1 MANEKYLDYTG
12 LQELVTKVLSAI
24 ATNGSYKVDKSATGT
39 NGTGTVQNNGVAIQL
54 QMADGTYH
62 NCYLHIGHNNI
73 LLDVQNNDESDIGD
87 STDPYGHMMFEI
99 TANDITFRRDGE
111 SPTSIIDKLVFD
123 NSPTQYSDAA
133 ITSGG
138 VYNALLNVIG
148 IAEGK
153 TANIVISDATTGTGV
168 VNSSFNSSTDIVKIT
183 ISGNKIKD
191 VANNDILL
199 STFRVGDIVSV
210 TETDVPDRWVG
221 AINVDGDGKIWF
233 YPLETKLN
241 IDANPTQNSTN
252 PVSSG
257 GVYQALQGKQDSMTA
272 ITNAEI
278 DALFE

>member
-1 MANEKYLDYTG
+1 MANEQYLDYVG
-12 LQELVTKVLSAI
+12 LQRLVAKVLSAI
-24 ATNGSYKVDKSATGT
+24 ATNGSYKVDKSATGI
-39 NGTGTVQNNGVAIQL
+39 NGTGTVQNNGTAIQL

-62 NCYLHIGHNNI
+62 TCYLHIGHNNI

-87 STDPYGHMMFEI
+87 SADPYGHMMFEI

-111 SPTSIIDKLVFD
+111 TPTSIIDKLDFD

-153 TANIVISDATTGTGV
+153 TANVVISDAEITGY
-168 VNSSFNSSTDIVKIT
+168 VNDEFNSTNATITLT
-183 ISGNKIKD
+183 ISGNKVVD
-191 VANNDILL
+191 VNNVNHDL
-199 STFRVGDIVSV
+199 SSFKVGDIISITNVN
-210 TETDVPDRWVG
+210 VPDRWVG
-221 AINVDGDGKIWF
+221 SISGGNIVF

-241 IDANPTQNSTN
+241 IDVTPTANSTN

-257 GVYQALQGKQDSMTA
+257 GVYQALQGKQNSMTA
-272 ITNAEI
+272 ISNDEI
-278 DALFE
+278 DALF

>member
-1 MANEKYLDYTG
+1 MANEKYLDYVG

-24 ATNGSYKVDKSATGT
+24 ATSGSYKVDKSVTGT

-62 NCYLHIGHNNI
+62 NCYLHIGQNNI

-87 STDPYGHMMFEI
+87 SADPYGHMMFEI

-123 NSPTQYSDAA
+123 TTPTEYSDAA

-138 VYNALLNVIG
+138 VYNAIQNVIG

-153 TANIVISDATTGTGV
+153 TQNIVIDDSVTGTNV
-168 VNSSFNSSTDIVKIT
+168 VNTSFNSTNATITLT
-183 ISGNKIKD
+183 ISGNKVVD
-191 VANNDILL
+191 VNTVNHDL
-199 STFRVGDIVSV
+199 SDFKVGDIVSI
-210 TETDVPDRWVG
+210 TNTNVPDRWVG
-221 AINVDGDGKIWF
+221 SKTTTEITF

-272 ITNAEI
+272 ILNSEI